1 MVVGL
6 MSRRRVGVSHVGA
19 ERAEDT
25 LELRWSGAEICG
37 NRLADECVGHIY
49 REKLSGGWLFQIGE

>member
-6 MSRRRVGVSHVGA
+6 MSSRRAGVSHVGV

-25 LELRWSGAEICG
+25 LELRWSSIEICG
-37 NRLADECVGHIY
+37 NRLADQCVGHVF
-49 REKLSGGWLFQIGE
+49 REKLSGG